1 MEYLQLIGGFILL
14 IVGADI
20 FVEGSSSIAK
30 LLKIPA
36 IIIGLTVVAFG
47 TSMPEASVSINAAL
61 AGENSIAV
69 SNAVGSNIFNL
80 LVVLGASALICPV
93 HTNDTAVKKEIPYS
107 IISAIVLGIL
117 LCFGVSFAA
126 EAAEASGFFAKMSG
140 AAYTLGR
147 IGGVVLLLMFALYMF
162 WQIGGA
168 LKARRQNPE
177 QEDESEAKATS
188 PMMAIEMIILGIVG
202 IIIGGNLVVDSATV
216 IAQNF
221 GMSQTFIGL
230 TIVAVGTSL
239 PELVTSMVAAR
250 KGESDLA
257 LGNVIGSNIFNII
270 FILGFSSVLFPMTVD
285 VHTIY
290 DILVLIGVSVVSW
303 FFCKSKKKVS
313 RVEGGI
319 MLAMYVAYFVY
330 ILLR

>member
-61 AGENSIAV
+61 AGENSIAI
-69 SNAVGSNIFNL
+69 SNVIGSNIFNL

-93 HTNDTAVKKEIPYS
+93 HTNETAVKKEIPFS
-107 IISAIVLGIL
+107 IIITVILGIL
-117 LCFGVSFAA
+117 LCFGVSFAT

-285 VHTIY
+285 MHTIY

>member
-285 VHTIY
+285 MHTIY

>member
-61 AGENSIAV
+61 VGENSIAV

-107 IISAIVLGIL
+107 IISSIVLGIL

-285 VHTIY
+285 MHTIY